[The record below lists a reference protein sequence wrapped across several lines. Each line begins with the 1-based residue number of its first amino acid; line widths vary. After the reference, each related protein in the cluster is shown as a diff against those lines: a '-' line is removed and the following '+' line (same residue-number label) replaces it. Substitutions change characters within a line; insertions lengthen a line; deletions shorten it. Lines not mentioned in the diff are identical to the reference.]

1 MRLRYLFT
9 SLILSSA
16 TLAFA
21 QPANDLCEN
30 ATAISLGA
38 AQAFSNVDAGL
49 DGPEHPTA
57 PCFSF
62 GDDQVNNDVW
72 YSYTADFDGYLLWS
86 TCDLAT
92 FDTRLA
98 VYAANSV
105 CPVVD
110 ANLLACNDDG
120 AGCADFTSQLTFQV
134 SNGSTYL
141 LRLGGYANGDMG
153 DGTFDLIET
162 IPPPVPDNDLCE
174 NATVVDIVS
183 EADANNDL
191 GWNEGTTAG
200 SFLTG
205 EIPVCAQNGAG
216 EFQDVWYAFNSGGNS
231 NLEIRIES
239 QTDLAEFGIDI
250 FSACGVPVLD
260 INNAGEFYQ
269 QCYSQADIDVFLSG
283 IIEIGEMEDD
293 TDYLLRIS
301 SQITYYPVGD
311 FRFQLV
317 QTNGIGISENGMGS
331 VRIYPNPSNGVFR
344 VRLDASDVQTA
355 QLLDLSGRIVS
366 QSALNANPEFI
377 LDYSSLSAGTYIVQF
392 LDVNSV
398 PVGVERIIIE

>member
-1 MRLRYLFT
+1 M
-9 SLILSSA
+9 SA
-16 TLAFA
+16 YA

-38 AQAFSNVDAGL
+38 GQAFSNVDAGL

-72 YSYTADFDGYLLWS
+72 YSYTADFDGYLEWS
-86 TCDLAT
+86 TCDLAA

-98 VYAANSV
+98 VYAASAV
-105 CPVVD
+105 CPVTD
-110 ANLLACNDDG
+110 TDLLACNDDG
-120 AGCADFTSQLTFQV
+120 AGCADFTSKLTFQV
-134 SNGSTYL
+134 SNGNTYL

-153 DGTFDLIET
+153 DGTFDLVET
-162 IPPPVPDNDLCE
+162 TPPPVPDNDTCE
-174 NATVVDIVS
+174 SAVIVEIVS
-183 EADANNDL
+183 EADANNDE
-191 GWNEGTTAG
+191 GWNDGTTLG
-200 SFLTG
+200 SSLTG

-216 EFQDVWYAFNSGGNS
+216 EFQDVWYAFNSGGN
-231 NLEIRIES
+231 NALEIRIES
-239 QTDLAEFGIDI
+239 LTDLAQFGIDI

-260 INNAGEFYQ
+260 INTGGEFYQ
-269 QCYSQADIDVFLSG
+269 QCYSQADIDVFQNG

-317 QTNGIGISENGMGS
+317 STNSNNIVENATESFS
-331 VRIYPNPSNGVFR
+331 VYPNPSNGVFR
-344 VRLDASDVQTA
+344 VKLHADVQTA
-355 QLLDLSGRIVS
+355 RLLDLSGREIKAI
-366 QSALNANPEFI
+366 ALNGIQKGNEHV
-377 LDYSSLSAGTYIVQF
+377 LDFSSGSKGVYF
-392 LDVNSV
+392 LQLLDNSGIS
-398 PVGVERIIIE
+398 VGVQRVIIE